1 MLKPS
6 RDEVMAPQKIATVNT
21 ETTEE
26 TGDSKD
32 AASSIARPSS
42 PTAWASSLRRI
53 YDRPQ
58 PPVPWRHGGNLPWD
72 DPAFS
77 ERMLKEHLDQSHGA
91 ASRRLPEI
99 RGQVQVMW
107 DWLGLTAGSRLLDVT
122 CGPGLYA
129 AEFARREVNVTGIDF
144 GPASLR
150 YARELCRELPCEF
163 IQSDV
168 RAMDFAGR
176 GFDAAIYIYGQFTVL
191 QPAESL
197 DVLKRIR
204 AALRPG
210 GRLLLE
216 ILDDTKFDKK
226 DNTWWYTDTG
236 GLWGDFPYLHLGERA
251 WDSDQRAAVERFQI
265 LNLETGEMQV
275 YGLSDQAYTAEQ
287 VTAMLQE
294 AGFNQVSV
302 HPAWDGLALKDAPE
316 WVVYV
321 AEKTS
326 NE

>member
-1 MLKPS
+1 MLELPGD
-6 RDEVMAPQKIATVNT
+6 RTMAALKH
-21 ETTEE
+21 
-26 TGDSKD
+26 
-32 AASSIARPSS
+32 
-42 PTAWASSLRRI
+42 I
-53 YDRPQ
+53 YERPQ

-72 DPAFS
+72 DPVFS

-99 RGQVQVMW
+99 RGQVQVMEN
-107 DWLGLTAGSRLLDVT
+107 WLELAPGARLLDVT

-129 AEFARREVNVTGIDF
+129 AEFAHRGVQVTGIDF
-144 GPASLR
+144 SPASYR
-150 YARELCRELPCEF
+150 YAREHCRALLCEF
-163 IQSDV
+163 TLGDV
-168 RAMDFAGR
+168 REMDFAGR
-176 GFDAAIYIYGQFTVL
+176 EFDAAIYIYGQFTVL
-191 QPAESL
+191 KPAESL
-197 DVLKRIR
+197 DVLKRIH

-216 ILDDTKFDKK
+216 ILDDNKFDKK
-226 DNTWWYTDTG
+226 DDTWWYTDAG

-251 WDSDQRAAVERFQI
+251 WDPAQRAAVERFHI

-287 VTAMLQE
+287 VTEMLQE
-294 AGFNQVSV
+294 AGFGQVSI

-321 AEKTS
+321 ADS
-326 NE
+326 G

>member
-1 MLKPS
+1 
-6 RDEVMAPQKIATVNT
+6 
-21 ETTEE
+21 
-26 TGDSKD
+26 
-32 AASSIARPSS
+32 
-42 PTAWASSLRRI
+42 
-53 YDRPQ
+53 
-58 PPVPWRHGGNLPWD
+58 VPWRHGGNLPWD
-72 DPAFS
+72 DPIFS

-107 DWLGLTAGSRLLDVT
+107 DWLALTADARLLDVT

-129 AEFARREVNVTGIDF
+129 AEFARRGVTVTGVDF

-163 IQSDV
+163 ILSDV

-176 GFDAAIYIYGQFTVL
+176 DFNAAIYLYGQFTVL
-191 QPAESL
+191 KPAESL

-204 AALRPG
+204 TALRPG
-210 GRLLLE
+210 GKLLLE
-216 ILDDTKFDKK
+216 ILDDAKFDKK

-251 WDSDQRAAVERFQI
+251 WDPAQRAAIERFHI

-275 YGLSDQAYTAEQ
+275 YGLSDQAYTAAQ
-287 VTAMLQE
+287 VTEMLQE
-294 AGFNQVSV
+294 AGFGQVEV

-321 AEKTS
+321 AVADGK
-326 NE
+326 